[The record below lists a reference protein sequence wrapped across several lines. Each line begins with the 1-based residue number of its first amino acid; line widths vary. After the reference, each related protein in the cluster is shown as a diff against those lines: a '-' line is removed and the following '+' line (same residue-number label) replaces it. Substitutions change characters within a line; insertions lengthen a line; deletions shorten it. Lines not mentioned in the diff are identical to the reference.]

1 MNKNPKTGVFICKCG
16 QKIELKIDLNIILNK
31 LKEDAEICRSQI
43 IPYPCLKPGI
53 EEIKE
58 AIADNNFNRI
68 VIAGCEERL
77 MLKKFET
84 ELKDT
89 PISKK
94 RIKIINIRGHVA
106 SVSDISPELKAIK
119 SVKLIKSAVADINSL
134 KPITRDSANVEGR
147 VMILG
152 EGAAL
157 YSAAAELLSNGH
169 KCILSDF
176 TDNYDKAFENIGKK
190 YPGDRDQDKFIENTI
205 KRIKDDPNAEI
216 ITEGKIK
223 NIFGITGGYGIA
235 VENFAKGTN
244 KIYPVSAIIVCLDG
258 DLQAASPECKEKSG
272 SVISMD
278 KIEKHINENGAL
290 NKKIVFL
297 INDHEMEQPEFAKL
311 SIKSAW
317 KISKRIRESYH
328 NSQATI
334 LFNHKIPIPL
344 TPAERKLS
352 RELKISW
359 LPYSD
364 ITPPILQQGYIVYC
378 DPKTNIEKD
387 ISYDWTVL
395 SPKRDIGPKSA
406 ETIRLINSSYI
417 KGELIFSADPKVRP
431 EMIGCK
437 ETYVAGSAFYPCDL
451 SRALTQG
458 RQAASK
464 VSDMLKES
472 ALKHLKIPDVISFI
486 DPEKCVAC
494 GLCEQLCEN
503 GSISV
508 SQAEGGALTR
518 IIDPMRCSGGGTCAA
533 SCPYNAITLQNN
545 TCERQE
551 RGIEVLA
558 SQMEADQV
566 IALTCAWAGTPAA
579 DNAGKKEIK
588 YDHRAHIIPVT
599 CAGQLDPSIFAKAFL
614 SGAPGLI
621 IIGCDPNACHHS
633 YGIDHAWSRVNAIK
647 KLFTISGID
656 RRRIALAH
664 TDIKRAENF
673 AVIIDH
679 FVQTIE
685 KLEPIPKTASIK
697 AKLNCIYDMIKYN
710 SLIRHMIAASL
721 RLPYEQAYR
730 GDHTQVL
737 DYDKDLTKALREEF
751 LKTRI
756 KYFLKTEK
764 TVFTLDDLVK
774 LLDAEKRDISKSLT
788 ELLEETVIEC
798 EYKKR
803 EPLFFI
809 KA

>member
-1 MNKNPKTGVFICKCG
+1 MNNNPKTGVFICKCG
-16 QKIELKIDLNIILNK
+16 QKIEPKIDLNIIDNK
-31 LKEDAEICRSQI
+31 LKKDAAICCSQI
-43 IPYPCLKPGI
+43 MPYPCLKPGI
-53 EEIKE
+53 EKIKE
-58 AIADNNFNRI
+58 AIADNNLNRI

-77 MLKKFET
+77 MLKKFEN

-89 PISKK
+89 PITKK
-94 RIKIINIRGHVA
+94 RIKIVNIRGHVA

-119 SVKLIKSAVADINSL
+119 SIKLIKSAAADINAL
-134 KPITRDSANVEGR
+134 KPVKRESANVEGR

-152 EGAAL
+152 DGAAL
-157 YSAAAELLSNGH
+157 YSAAAELLANGH

-176 TDNYDKAFENIGKK
+176 IDDYDKAFENIGNK
-190 YPGDRDQDKFIENTI
+190 YPGDRDQDKFIENAIEKI
-205 KRIKDDPNAEI
+205 KEDPNAEI
-216 ITEGKIK
+216 IKEGKIK
-223 NIFGITGGYGIA
+223 NIFGVTGGYGIS
-235 VENFAKGTN
+235 VENFGNEEDT
-244 KIYPVSAIIVCLDG
+244 IYSVSAIIVCLDG
-258 DLQAASPECKEKSG
+258 DLQSASPECKEKSG

-278 KIEKHINENGAL
+278 KIEKYINENGAL

-297 INDHEMEQPEFAKL
+297 INDYEIEQPEFAKL

-328 NSQATI
+328 NSEATI

-344 TPAERKLS
+344 TPEERKLS

-359 LPYSD
+359 IPYSD

-387 ISYDWTVL
+387 ISFDWTVL
-395 SPKRDIGPKSA
+395 SPKRDIGAKSA

-451 SRALTQG
+451 SRSLTQG
-458 RQAASK
+458 RQAARK

-472 ALKHLKIPDVISFI
+472 PLKRLRIPDVISFI

-545 TCERQE
+545 SCERQE
-551 RGIEVLA
+551 NGISVLA
-558 SQMEADQV
+558 SQMESDQV

-579 DNAGKKEIK
+579 DNAGTKGIK
-588 YDHRAHIIPVT
+588 YDDRVHIIPIT
-599 CAGQLDPSIFAKAFL
+599 CAGQLDPSIFAKAFV

-664 TDIKRAENF
+664 TDIKRVENF

-679 FVQTIE
+679 FVKTIE
-685 KLEPIPKTASIK
+685 NLDPIRRTASIE
-697 AKLNCIYDMIKYN
+697 AKLNCIYDVIKYN
-710 SLIRHMIAASL
+710 SRIRHMIASSL
-721 RLPYEQAYR
+721 RLPYEHNYR
-730 GDHTQVL
+730 GDDTQVL

-756 KYFLKTEK
+756 KYLFKTEK
-764 TVFTLDDLVK
+764 AIFTLDDLEK
-774 LLDAEKRDISKSLT
+774 ILDEEKKDISKSLM
-788 ELLEETVIEC
+788 ELIEEALIGC
-798 EYKKR
+798 EYKER
-803 EPLFFI
+803 EPLFSI
-809 KA
+809 KS